1 RGLGWI
7 LSSPGEMYRSE
18 FQVGG
23 WSAGEFLPADPDR
36 KKPARRG
43 QILWP
48 RRFQHIYRLPKV
60 ISEMVGQTCR
70 FAATTR
76 RSSPT
81 ISEISF
87 GNHSIPEGKTIQW
100 SAWRRNANGEG
111 AVGRARGGR
120 APRFHPAP

>member
-1 RGLGWI
+1 MRGEDGFSRVRGTCAHSTI
-7 LSSPGEMYRSE
+7 GSSRK
-18 FQVGG
+18 
-23 WSAGEFLPADPDR
+23 FL
-36 KKPARRG
+36 
-43 QILWP
+43 L
-48 RRFQHIYRLPKV
+48 YRLPKV